1 MPDKI
6 NLSVV
11 IPVYNEEENI
21 AELSARLTTVCRGL
35 GKSYEILYVDD
46 GSKDGTLEAIKKA
59 KLKDKNIYAI
69 RLAKNFGKAGAYGAG
84 FHAAQGD
91 IIITMDGDLQD
102 RPEQIP
108 DFLKRI
114 DEGYDLVTGWKYT
127 GKGKRAVSSKLF
139 NSWVQRLTKL
149 KDIHDT
155 NCPFKAYRA
164 EIVSSREE
172 NKHAGLWIYG
182 NLYRFIPAMA
192 FWKGYRVTEIKV
204 ENDPRR
210 HGQTKYGP
218 ARFVGGFL
226 DLLTVIFLTQYI
238 KRPMYFFAVLGLP
251 MILTGI
257 LLDSVI
263 VIWGLVED
271 GRVGHFALLI
281 LGLVAVIIGIQF
293 IFTGLLAEMIV
304 RLHQEQ
310 RRDIPIFIKY

>member
-21 AELSARLTTVCRGL
+21 AELSARLTKVCQGL
-35 GKSYEILYVDD
+35 KLSYELLFVDD
-46 GSKDGTLEAIKKA
+46 GSRDGTLKAIKKA
-59 KLKDKNIYAI
+59 KETDKNVYAI
-69 RLAKNFGKAGAYGAG
+69 RLAKNFGKSGAYGAG

-91 IIITMDGDLQD
+91 VIITMDGDLQD

-108 DFLKRI
+108 DFLAKI
-114 DEGYDLVTGWKYT
+114 NEGYDLVTGWKYT
-127 GKGKRAVSSKLF
+127 GKGKRAWSSRLF
-139 NSWVQRLTKL
+139 NWITRKLTKL
-149 KDIHDT
+149 EIQDT

-164 EIVSSREE
+164 EIVSSRDE
-172 NKHAGLWIYG
+172 NKKAGLWIYG

-251 MILTGI
+251 MMLMGI
-257 LLDSVI
+257 FLDSVI
-263 VIWGLVED
+263 VIWGLIED

-281 LGLVAVIIGIQF
+281 LGLVSVLIGIQF

-310 RRDIPIFIKY
+310 RRDIPVYEIY